1 MSRDKLA
8 IQDLLR
14 NLHLIEIRARKK
26 MQGGLASSYRNVFR
40 GQGLEFAEVREYV
53 EGDDIRL
60 IDWNVSA
67 RFSNLFIK
75 QLNEER
81 ELNIVSALQCSR
93 SMDYGTVRCTKFQSA
108 AEVAAMVIFS
118 AIHTGDRPGLILF
131 GGGAPLEYI
140 PPQRGSHQ
148 GFVLLNRLID
158 RRVEGEAVDLDG
170 LFKFLVYGLKKRS
183 VVFLLGDFLYAHWT
197 PQLLKMAARR
207 HDLIAVN
214 VLDPSELA
222 GPGPGVYPLESSPGR
237 APVTAVGERTREK
250 YRQRIRSRIDEL
262 ANLFG
267 KAGVDL
273 LSLRTDS
280 SGEQELQRLF
290 QRRLRQIRHLS

>member
-1 MSRDKLA
+1 
-8 IQDLLR
+8 
-14 NLHLIEIRARKK
+14 
-26 MQGGLASSYRNVFR
+26 
-40 GQGLEFAEVREYV
+40 V

-67 RFSNLFIK
+67 RFRNLFIK

-81 ELNIVSALQCSR
+81 ELNIVTAIQCSR

-131 GGGAPLEYI
+131 GGSAPLEYI

-148 GFVLLNRLID
+148 GFILLNRLID
-158 RRVEGEAVDLDG
+158 RQVAGEPVDLAE

-183 VVFLLGDFLYAHWT
+183 VVFLLGDFIYANWT

-214 VLDPSELA
+214 VLDPSELD
-222 GPGPGVYPLESSPGR
+222 GPGSGVYPLAAAPGR
-237 APVTAVGERTREK
+237 ARVPAVGVQAREK
-250 YRQRIRSRIDEL
+250 YRRQAQSRIEEL
-262 ANLFG
+262 TNLFS

-280 SGEQELQRLF
+280 AGEQELQRLF
-290 QRRLRQIRHLS
+290 QRRLHQLRHG